1 MNKRIKDIKPVKLK
15 LKQQATFLL
24 ILAKL
29 LENGFS
35 IEMALESMRLILPD
49 ENPLLINLIQ
59 QLDKGQSLADTLAL
73 TGLSKTIL
81 SQITIAD
88 IHGNLIKCLREN
100 AATLTIRQ
108 KNLQKILNL
117 LAYPCF
123 LLISLISLI
132 VFLKVE
138 MAQQLPQLALP
149 TMYWILVKIL
159 VGLIILGIIGE
170 IGYIVHATE
179 TQRALHQ
186 MRWPIIGS
194 LYRNYFHYV
203 ILSAVATFLKSG
215 LSLNE
220 ILVAS
225 KQLTLGSIQRQLA
238 EKVQQQILTGIS
250 LSQIIKHN
258 PFLPTEINIA
268 MNLGHSAKQ
277 TALELQTIAEIK
289 HQRLQQQMQKLIN
302 QIQPLFFLLVAVLIL
317 GTYLSILLPIYSLM
331 KGM

>member
-138 MAQQLPQLALP
+138 MAQQLPHLALP

-170 IGYIVHATE
+170 IGYLVHATE

-194 LYRNYFHYV
+194 MYRNYFHYV

>member
-1 MNKRIKDIKPVKLK
+1 MNKRIKNIKPVKLK

-138 MAQQLPQLALP
+138 MAQQLPHLALP

-170 IGYIVHATE
+170 IGYLVHATE

-194 LYRNYFHYV
+194 MYRNYFHYV
-203 ILSAVATFLKSG
+203 ILSAVATFFK
-215 LSLNE
+215 
-220 ILVAS
+220 
-225 KQLTLGSIQRQLA
+225 KWT
-238 EKVQQQILTGIS
+238 
-250 LSQIIKHN
+250 
-258 PFLPTEINIA
+258 
-268 MNLGHSAKQ
+268 
-277 TALELQTIAEIK
+277 
-289 HQRLQQQMQKLIN
+289 
-302 QIQPLFFLLVAVLIL
+302 FF
-317 GTYLSILLPIYSLM
+317 
-331 KGM
+331 K

>member
-1 MNKRIKDIKPVKLK
+1 MNKSIKDIKPVKLK

-138 MAQQLPQLALP
+138 MAQQLPHLALP

-170 IGYIVHATE
+170 IGYLVHATE

-194 LYRNYFHYV
+194 MYRNYFHYV